1 MLLSERSQ
9 FVKATY
15 CMITTIWHFGK
26 GKTVETVKKKKK
38 KVSGCQELKG
48 REING
53 WSTEDFSG
61 NETILNS
68 TFCSVLL

>member
-26 GKTVETVKKKKK
+26 GKTVETVKKKKSQWLPEVK
-38 KVSGCQELKG
+38 
-48 REING
+48 RERDQWLEHRG
-53 WSTEDFSG
+53 FFG
-61 NETILNS
+61 Q
-68 TFCSVLL
+68 

>member
-26 GKTVETVKKKKK
+26 GKTVETVKTKKA
-38 KVSGCQELKG
+38 SGCQELKG

-53 WSTEDFSG
+53 
-61 NETILNS
+61 
-68 TFCSVLL
+68 